1 MLIGSWSICYGLPFC
16 IFLRFLCARVNVCT
30 YTYVL
35 ICFLCFFFVF
45 CLFCLSLN
53 YLFLFDLTLSYCY
66 YLDACLFSDEREKKV
81 WIWVEVEVGETG
93 RGKATGCF
101 IKKNDFQ

>member
-1 MLIGSWSICYGLPFC
+1 MLTGSWSICYGLPFC
-16 IFLRFLCARVNVCT
+16 IFLRFLCARANVCT

-66 YLDACLFSDEREKKV
+66 YLDACLFSDEREKKGCGLGGSGGGGN
-81 WIWVEVEVGETG
+81 WE
-93 RGKATGCF
+93 GKGNRMF
-101 IKKNDFQ
+101 YIKK